1 MHAIPW
7 RREFTDLFSHP
18 AAKIYK
24 YPAMFV
30 AAINWQ
36 RGAQI
41 LQNVDHAWTEKM
53 PTNKMSKAKLFFLQT
68 KCPQTKCPQTKC
80 RQSEELNVKRL
91 PR

>member
-41 LQNVDHAWTEKM
+41 LQNVDHAWTDKM
-53 PTNKMSKAKLFFLQT
+53 PTNKMSTDKMSPDKVSTIRRTECKKVTTLVYCTLLSF
-68 KCPQTKCPQTKC
+68 
-80 RQSEELNVKRL
+80 
-91 PR
+91 

>member
-1 MHAIPW
+1 
-7 RREFTDLFSHP
+7 
-18 AAKIYK
+18 
-24 YPAMFV
+24 MFV

-41 LQNVDHAWTEKM
+41 LQNVDHAWTDKM
-53 PTNKMSKAKLFFLQT
+53 PTNKMSKPKLFFLQT